1 MNKAQFLFA
10 VLALAAM
17 LIAGCQNDN
26 PVQAP
31 DRQENLR
38 TTDLAAEFEKN
49 LTAEIQALSKAN
61 GGDRRINGPTVI
73 TASGVYK
80 VVKNFSATSDAIV
93 IQADRVLLDLD
104 DHVITGPGNKAG
116 RGIVLDGVSR
126 VLVKDGALKTF
137 GVGVVLLNSS
147 QSAVKDVEIRGG
159 DEFANPPAGIP
170 PQIGILLVN
179 SYRNLIFENDC
190 KRVNLGLFV
199 RGGGSHDNLI
209 LHNSARGGNNGL
221 LGICYNPAEGQ
232 GPAGPTNDLVAG
244 NLLNRFGTGIQASSG
259 SAQNKFN
266 RNTIYYFDKAWEDFN
281 GTNEFR
287 GNRTRQ
293 IAP

>member
-1 MNKAQFLFA
+1 MNKIKFL
-10 VLALAAM
+10 LAILTLAM
-17 LIAGCQNDN
+17 MIAGCQNDD
-26 PVQAP
+26 PIQAP
-31 DRQENLR
+31 NRQESAEAA
-38 TTDLAAEFEKN
+38 DLAVMLEKN
-49 LTAEIQALSKAN
+49 LEAELQSLRKAAS
-61 GGDRRINGPTVI
+61 RAREITGPTTI
-73 TASGVYK
+73 TASGVYE
-80 VVKNFSATSDAIV
+80 VVNDFSATSDAIV
-93 IQADRVLLDLD
+93 IRADRVLLDLD
-104 DHVITGPGNKAG
+104 DHVITGPGNKTG

-126 VLVKDGALKTF
+126 VLVKDGTLKTF
-137 GVGVVLLNSS
+137 GAGVVLLNSS
-147 QSAVKDVEIRGG
+147 QSAVKEIEIRGG
-159 DEFANPPAGIP
+159 DEPANPPAGHP

-179 SYRNLIFENDC
+179 SYRNLILENDC

-232 GPAGPTNDLVAG
+232 GQAGPTNDLVAG
-244 NLLNRFGTGIQASSG
+244 NLLNRFGTGIQASAG

-266 RNTIYYFDKAWEDFN
+266 HNTIYYFNKAWEDFN

>member
-1 MNKAQFLFA
+1 MNQRKFLPV
-10 VLALAAM
+10 VLTLTIM
-17 LIAGCQNDN
+17 IISGCQNDD
-26 PVQAP
+26 PIQAP
-31 DRQENLR
+31 DRRENLQ
-38 TTDLAAEFEKN
+38 TTGLASEFEKN
-49 LTAEIQALSKAN
+49 LAAEIQALSRTSGRA
-61 GGDRRINGPTVI
+61 GRISGPTVI

-80 VVKNFSATSDAIV
+80 VVKDFSATSDAIV

-116 RGIVLDGVSR
+116 RGIVLDGVSH
-126 VLVKDGALKTF
+126 VLVKDGTLKTF

-147 QSAVKDVEIRGG
+147 QSAVKEVKIRGG
-159 DEFANPPAGIP
+159 DEFANPPAGIA

-179 SYRNLIFENDC
+179 SHRNLILSNDYD
-190 KRVNLGLFV
+190 KVNLGIFV

-221 LGICYNPAEGQ
+221 LGVCYNPAEGQ
-232 GPAGPTNDLVAG
+232 GPAGPTNDLVAL
-244 NLLNRFGTGIQASSG
+244 NLLNRFGTGIQASAG

-266 RNTIYYFDKAWEDFN
+266 HNTIFYFNKAWEDFN

-287 GNRTRQ
+287 GNRTQQ
-293 IAP
+293 ITP